1 MGEHL
6 TDTDSG
12 VDLKVGVCNWGI
24 PFESFM
30 EPFHFDVAA

>member
-12 VDLKVGVCNWGI
+12 VDLKVGVCNWGRD
-24 PFESFM
+24 EYSV
-30 EPFHFDVAA
+30 HFYQSLKR